1 MIHYDALSVGQKRR
15 RTNDRSRK
23 PQRIMGFTV
32 LHRNVGILEVYMFS
46 FAEYLRENDALL
58 HNKRELKRIFLRAE
72 EFSGSP
78 GMVTAV
84 LSAYDTGICALI
96 QSGQIGNDIVSA
108 KIHRDLINS
117 GLTAQEAQSA
127 IDFWLEL
134 CRQLQITPA
143 ESCITPENGLLTE
156 EKLAGLACTDIPV
169 QDQQTIFHEISYIN
183 PSIPDGNGGIY
194 IPCGI
199 GATDYGFYVHGISP
213 AKFCT
218 HKDADIYALVYN
230 FLIRNTCLNI
240 EDFPQ
245 FIQER
250 NQNEFVDL
258 RSVYRLSIV
267 LLLLIRHNRI
277 TGNTVC
283 VQVADIQILKD
294 AIAVINTYATAF
306 ARLLKKP
313 IRLLTP
319 GNNSKIIPVYLD
331 GKTSSGVSVE
341 NNAGVHSPARTI
353 WYGRKLRY
361 HLQAEDL
368 PNVEFFLHAIS
379 PFQRFR
385 EGQYEALCNMLNA
398 QTHCVCIMPTGAGKS
413 LIYYL
418 ASLLQPLPLFV
429 VTPTDIL
436 IEDQLRNLKVFHRMD
451 NAAHLVL
458 TADNS
463 FERFEIACSL
473 NYLTPATLQCR
484 NLLVQFRYINNG
496 TRLVDKHEER
506 VTLGPKACYV
516 VLDEIHCISNWGHD
530 FRPDY
535 LMLSRYLNRYLDQTT
550 FWGFTATANYTVV
563 QDVQKQLSIP
573 EACFFSPLAF
583 EKYNISYHY
592 YQEPST
598 EAMLARL
605 KVICDYVAERGEQTI
620 VFTKSDAV
628 SEKAADVIGY
638 EADVF
643 SSDNPYAYRHFV
655 EGKCR
660 ILISTGELGIG
671 INFPEIKNI
680 IHFGIPL
687 SKNAYVQE
695 IGRAGRGNEQVA
707 SYVIFLEAS
716 SQTVPAGILGR
727 NIDLDE
733 LPERLCGLD
742 NDFADAYRIITN
754 NCTTRQV
761 LTDQLMK
768 LYTGLDY
775 QKQAMYIHTLSL
787 PEERAELQKLYMLYT
802 AGYVNDFYAYAFNSK
817 ASAVDILVDICSTN
831 AMEYRTDPNR
841 MVQRMRKRLCDYF
854 EFMGND
860 REVLSKVNR
869 AHSEEEIIHIYVD
882 WYFSRFL
889 YNQNEQFVDL
899 YSFLVSNVNSDRNQI
914 TQEIREYF
922 RLPFIQLKTDE
933 LFYLS
938 LSIPETIEKG
948 IAGVGPETLM
958 NLERINSSRYCLTID
973 LMLLFGHYRTRA
985 VFETE
990 RLKRILQKAAPEERT
1005 QIFNALPGLYGFG
1018 RPEAKLEMLRCFAD
1032 SEKSLQRFL
1041 KKVYAAADKDLI
1053 YYGFAAQRINRLLKK
1068 KQEDTD
1074 YV

>member
-1 MIHYDALSVGQKRR
+1 MYS
-15 RTNDRSRK
+15 
-23 PQRIMGFTV
+23 FT
-32 LHRNVGILEVYMFS
+32 
-46 FAEYLRENDALL
+46 EYLRENDELL
-58 HNKRELKRIFLRAE
+58 HNKRELKRMLLRAE
-72 EFSGSP
+72 EFSGHP
-78 GMVTAV
+78 EMVTSI
-84 LSAYDTGICALI
+84 LSAYDIGVFSLI
-96 QSGQIGNDIVSA
+96 QSGQIKNDIVSA
-108 KIHRDLINS
+108 KIHSDLINS
-117 GLTAQEAQSA
+117 GLAAEEAQYA
-127 IDFWLEL
+127 VDFWMEL
-134 CRQLQITPA
+134 CRQLKTTSA
-143 ESCITPENGLLTE
+143 ESCVASEDSLLAKENFTDLVD
-156 EKLAGLACTDIPV
+156 ADIPV
-169 QDQQTIFHEISYIN
+169 QNQQTIFHEISYVN
-183 PSIPDGNGGIY
+183 PSIPGGNSGIY

-199 GATDYGFYVHGISP
+199 GTTDYGFFVHGISP
-213 AKFCT
+213 AKFCM

-230 FLIRNTCLNI
+230 FLVRNTNLSVA
-240 EDFPQ
+240 DFPQ

-283 VQVADIQILKD
+283 VQIADIQILKD

-319 GNNSKIIPVYLD
+319 GNNSKIIPVCLD
-331 GKTSSGVSVE
+331 RKTSSGVSVE
-341 NNAGVHSPARTI
+341 NNTSVHSPARTI

-429 VTPTDIL
+429 VAPTDIL
-436 IEDQLRNLKVFHRMD
+436 IEDQLRNLKAFHRMD
-451 NAAHLVL
+451 NTAHLVL

-463 FERFEIACSL
+463 FERFEIVCSL

-496 TRLVDKHEER
+496 TCLVDKHEER
-506 VTLGPKACYV
+506 VTPGPKACYV

-535 LMLSRYLNRYLDQTT
+535 LMLSQYLNRYLDQTT

-605 KVICDYVAERGEQTI
+605 KKICDYVTERGERTI

-628 SEKAADVIGY
+628 SEKAADEIGY

-660 ILISTGELGIG
+660 ILVSTGELGIG

-695 IGRAGRGNEQVA
+695 VGRAGRGNEQVA

-716 SQTVPAGILGR
+716 SQNVPAGMLGR

-733 LPERLCGLD
+733 LPERLRGLD

-754 NCTTRQV
+754 NCTTRQA
-761 LTDQLMK
+761 LTDQLLK
-768 LYTGLDY
+768 LYTNLDY

-787 PEERAELQKLYMLYT
+787 PKERAELQKLYMLYT

-817 ASAVDILVDICSTN
+817 AAAFDILVDICSTN
-831 AMEYRTDPNR
+831 ATEYRTDPCKMLR
-841 MVQRMRKRLCDYF
+841 RMRKRLCDYF

-869 AHSEEEIIHIYVD
+869 AHSEEELIHIYVD

-899 YSFLVSNVNSDRNQI
+899 YSFLVSNVDSDRNQI

-922 RLPFIQLKTDE
+922 KLPFIQLKADE

-948 IAGVGPETLM
+948 IAGVGPETLI

-973 LMLLFGHYRTRA
+973 LMLLFGHYRMRA

-990 RLKRILQKAAPEERT
+990 RLERILQKAAPEERA
-1005 QIFNALPGLYGFG
+1005 QILNALPRLYGLG
-1018 RPEAKLEMLRCFAD
+1018 RPEAKLEMIHFFAD
-1032 SEKSLQRFL
+1032 SEESLQRFL
-1041 KKVYAAADKDLI
+1041 RTLYAVADKDLI
-1053 YYGFAAQRINRLLKK
+1053 YYGFAAQRINCLLKK
-1068 KQEDTD
+1068 KQEDRD